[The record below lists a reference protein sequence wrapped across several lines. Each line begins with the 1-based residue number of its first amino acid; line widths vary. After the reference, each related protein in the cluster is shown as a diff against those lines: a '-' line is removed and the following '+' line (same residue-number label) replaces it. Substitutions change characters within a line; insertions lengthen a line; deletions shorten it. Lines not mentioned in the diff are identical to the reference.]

1 MCPLF
6 YLMGFWF
13 FGFFW
18 SLFPHP
24 AICLLRCRICLPVCS
39 RGLDLRAAAC
49 SLRERYWGLNWVQ
62 CGRGSI
68 EGVGEPS
75 EERAQERVWWSVR
88 APCPRQPGG
97 GGGTGRL
104 PLAAPP
110 SLCQQVE
117 SVIAVPGEGVRART
131 PITNHRL
138 PPLGSWSRIVFLEG
152 KHLNPSELSK
162 SIHDSETLPSP
173 FGIVCVPG
181 SELLLMYLLLCSFK
195 ISSFLYAVWGEKGLL
210 LERRFQKW
218 FRILSQWF

>member
-1 MCPLF
+1 MCPWF
-6 YLMGFWF
+6 YLMGFLF
-13 FGFFW
+13 FFFW

-24 AICLLRCRICLPVCS
+24 AISVSWVQNLLTYLFKWPWFTCGNL
-39 RGLDLRAAAC
+39 
-49 SLRERYWGLNWVQ
+49 LRERYWGLNWVQ
-62 CGRGSI
+62 FGRGSI
-68 EGVGEPS
+68 EGVGEPR
-75 EERAQERVWWSVR
+75 EERAQERVWRSVR

-138 PPLGSWSRIVFLEG
+138 PALGSWSRIVFLEG

-181 SELLLMYLLLCSFK
+181 SELLLMYLLCSFK

-218 FRILSQWF
+218 FWILSKCF